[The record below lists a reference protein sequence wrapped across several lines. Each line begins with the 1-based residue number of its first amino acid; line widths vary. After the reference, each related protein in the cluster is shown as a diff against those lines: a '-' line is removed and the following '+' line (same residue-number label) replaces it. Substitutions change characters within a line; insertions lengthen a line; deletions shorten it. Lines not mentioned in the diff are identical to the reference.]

1 MITNTTPT
9 YKTNFYGDGKSFP
22 AQYGDPGE
30 PVINTETIGY
40 WGDGQAFLYPFQ
52 NTQSGGGVT
61 MPMQIQII
69 KMTMIL

>member
-52 NTQSGGGVT
+52 NTQSGGAVHQKT
-61 MPMQIQII
+61 YFILMQ
-69 KMTMIL
+69 MGGLN